1 MKVIEPGVEIINKD
15 QIKGIEILKTIE
27 NIGRTCYKSEHLITE
42 ESAPKFVKML
52 ISRGHEA
59 MLEHYNISVKFTTDR
74 GVSHEIVRHR
84 LAAYAQESTRYCNYS
99 LSRNDEEVKF
109 IDIEGGIELDNSM
122 NKLES
127 KQIDLIINE
136 WISACKDAEEHYMK
150 LIELGAS
157 AQIAR
162 SVLNNSTKTEIN
174 MTANLREWRHF
185 FMLRCDTSAH
195 PQMREITLPL
205 LEEMHELIP
214 VVFDDIY
221 EKFIGNVVNFNIK
234 N

>member
-1 MKVIEPGVEIINKD
+1 
-15 QIKGIEILKTIE
+15 
-27 NIGRTCYKSEHLITE
+27 
-42 ESAPKFVKML
+42 
-52 ISRGHEA
+52 
-59 MLEHYNISVKFTTDR
+59 
-74 GVSHEIVRHR
+74 
-84 LAAYAQESTRYCNYS
+84 
-99 LSRNDEEVKF
+99 
-109 IDIEGGIELDNSM
+109 
-122 NKLES
+122 
-127 KQIDLIINE
+127 
-136 WISACKDAEEHYMK
+136 MK

-185 FMLRCDTSAH
+185 FMLRCDITAH